1 MKPQYSKRVTRE
13 HCIGQTLAVI
23 HIRRQIVRA
32 IAINYNDTVLNGFN
46 HSVHE
51 HAVRVSS

>member
-1 MKPQYSKRVTRE
+1 MKPQYSKRVARE
-13 HCIGQTLAVI
+13 HCIGKTLAVI
-23 HIRRQIVRA
+23 HIRRQIVIA

-46 HSVHE
+46 HSVYE